1 MYKIAMASVELDQ
14 IGKKKRGGGNRDSQQ
29 LNLASHLYVKV
40 LPSPFPAELS
50 LTEKVGTSGR
60 DCNSKCLGHLCP
72 LSWR

>member
-14 IGKKKRGGGNRDSQQ
+14 IKKIYIYMVEGNRDSRQ
-29 LNLASHLYVKV
+29 LNLAIHLYVKV

-60 DCNSKCLGHLCP
+60 D
-72 LSWR
+72 